1 MRNKGVLIAA
11 LATTFLYP
19 AAALAQA
26 IPVPSTRELIDGNGV
41 DLFRGTFTV
50 DETVASIGGNQ
61 GMQLRRIARGSDQFM
76 YNVETYLQSSGS
88 VFYVTVNG
96 RTDRFT
102 KSGSVFTPT
111 EANGSS
117 LSLSG
122 SIYTYTARDG
132 ATVTFDKSL
141 VPTPYNPYGNEG
153 LATAIVEPTGQRLD
167 LNYRSKRYCQYYEGD
182 LCTGGFA
189 TARRLETIQSA
200 YGYTTKVFY
209 VSDDLEDGSQLLN
222 WSTVTDYRL
231 VNKAIDY
238 CGTLDCTLTQS
249 WPGSSNPNQLV
260 NSYVSGSGVI
270 TGVRRPG
277 SASNDVTITYASG
290 KVVAVADHAGSTSY
304 TSVDASGS
312 RTVTVTNA
320 LSEASVYTF
329 LITSERLTSFKD
341 PLNNTTL
348 YTYDTSGRLT
358 RITRPEG
365 NYTNYTYDA
374 RGNVTEVRNVD
385 KTGVS
390 SASDIV
396 TTAAFPST
404 CTNVKTCNSPTTTT
418 DARGNVTDY
427 TYDSTYGGVLTVTAP
442 APTVGATRPKRTF
455 TYVAQ
460 QAQVKNSSG
469 TIVGSG
475 TNITLPATVS
485 QCATLASCAGG
496 TDEIKSTVTYGTTG
510 VANNLQPTQV
520 ASGNG
525 SGTLTATTAF
535 TYDIYGN
542 LVTVDGPLAGTD
554 DTTTAIYDGYRR
566 PYGII
571 SPDPDGAGARPRL
584 AQRSTFATNGDLT
597 KVEIGTATGTT
608 SADLAAMTVAQEMD
622 MSYDAD
628 GRKLTDTLA
637 SSGTGYALNQYTY
650 DLAGRLTCSAQRM
663 NSAIWGSLPPSAC
676 TRGADGSYGPDR
688 ITKSIR
694 DADGRITTVQVAFA
708 VTGEQADERTLAYN
722 PNGTLAN
729 LIDANLNRT
738 TYEYDGFD
746 RLVKTRFPLPAIGS
760 NSSSSTDFEQLTLD
774 PNGNV
779 TSRLL
784 RGGLVIGYTY
794 DTLNRLT
801 AKDLPGS
808 EPDAT
813 YAYDL
818 VNRMTSAVQ
827 NSITNAMVWDAL
839 GRMTSESA
847 PQGSVASVYDLA
859 GRRTQ
864 VTLPGSTSL
873 YANYDYDTLGNV
885 TAIRENGAVSGVGVL
900 ATYQYDS
907 LSRRSSVTFGNG
919 VVQNYTYDPVT
930 RLATQ
935 VTDLASTANDL
946 TQTFAYNPASQIT
959 SVTRSNDLY
968 AWTGHYNQ
976 NDSST
981 ANGLNQIGNVG
992 LTKTVTYDNRG
1003 NITAVGT
1010 DTYGYASE
1018 NFLTSGPGG
1027 AALGYDPMG
1036 RLYQVTQGAATTRL
1050 GYDGLDRVAEY
1061 DGANAV
1067 LRRYIRGP
1075 DIDNPITWYEGSGT
1089 AARNFLSTDERG
1101 SIITATDSAGALLGI
1116 NKYDEYGLPQNT
1128 NLGKFG
1134 YTGQAWVPEVAL
1146 WYYKARAYRPD
1157 IGRFMQT
1164 DPIGYESGLNLYAYV
1179 RNDPIGS
1186 VDPLGQ
1192 RNENPTITVFG
1203 RLYGGDPQL
1212 LAAEDYAKQGQQ
1224 SQVFQLGDRL
1234 ALANNPWF
1242 AEAALR
1248 ADQSNKADRCAQQ
1261 VTDNPHAGI
1270 GQFDYDPQEA
1280 LLASLVAYN
1289 KHSPGNSAG
1298 RSPFGGD
1305 VSTPV
1310 AVFNAVRL
1318 VTPGSFAVRASSG
1331 GRTGYSVRVT
1341 AATGMIVGFDRFS
1354 GGAATQYI
1362 TVIFNIVI
1370 PAGLSRSGRAQA
1382 VLITAFPG
1390 CPK

>member
-1 MRNKGVLIAA
+1 MRNKGVQIAA

-26 IPVPSTRELIDGNGV
+26 IPVPSTRELIDGNSV
-41 DLFRGTFTV
+41 DLFRGAFTV
-50 DETVASIGGNQ
+50 DETVASLGGNQ

-111 EANGSS
+111 EANGAS

-132 ATVTFDKSL
+132 TTVTFDKSL

-153 LATAIVEPTGQRLD
+153 LATAIIEPNGQRLD
-167 LNYRSKRYCQYYEGD
+167 LHYRQQRYCQYYEGD

-189 TARRLETIQSA
+189 TARRLETVQSA
-200 YGYTTKVFY
+200 YGYTAKVFY
-209 VSDDLEDGSQLLN
+209 VSDDLEDGSYLLN
-222 WSTVTDYRL
+222 WSKVLNYTL
-231 VNKAIDY
+231 VNNAVDH
-238 CGTLDCTLTQS
+238 CGTLDCTLTQA
-249 WPGSSNPNQLV
+249 WPGSASPNQLA
-260 NSYVSGSGVI
+260 NNYISSSGLI

-277 SASNDVTITYASG
+277 SASNDVTISYSGG
-290 KVVAVADHAGSTSY
+290 KVSAVADHAGSTIYSY
-304 TSVDASGS
+304 ADVSGS

-341 PLNNTTL
+341 PLNNTTN

-365 NYTNYTYDA
+365 NYTNYAYDA
-374 RGNVTEVRNVD
+374 RGNVTETRNVD

-396 TTAAFPST
+396 TTATFPST

-418 DARGNVTDY
+418 DARGSVTDY
-427 TYDSTYGGVLTVTAP
+427 TYDSMHGGVLTVTAP

-496 TDEIKSTVTYGTTG
+496 IDEIKSTVTYGTTG

-535 TYDIYGN
+535 AYDIYGN
-542 LVTVDGPLAGTD
+542 LVSVDGPLAGTD

-566 PYGII
+566 PYGVV

-597 KVEIGTATGTT
+597 RVEIGTATGTT
-608 SADLAAMTVAQEMD
+608 PADLAVMTIAQQTD
-622 MSYDAD
+622 MTYDGD
-628 GRKLTDTLA
+628 GRNLTDTLT
-637 SSGTGYALNQYTY
+637 SSGTSYALNQYSY
-650 DLAGRLTCSAQRM
+650 DVAGRLTCSAQRM
-663 NSAIWGSLPPSAC
+663 NPAVWASLPPSAC
-676 TRGADGSYGPDR
+676 TRGTDGSYGPDR

-694 DADGRITTVQVAFA
+694 DADGRVTTVQVAFA

-722 PNGTLAN
+722 PNGSLAN

-760 NSSSSTDFEQLTLD
+760 NSSSATDYEQLTLD
-774 PNGNV
+774 PDGNV
-779 TSRLL
+779 TSRRL
-784 RGGLVIGYTY
+784 RDTQVIGYTY
-794 DTLNRLT
+794 DALNRLT

-808 EPDAT
+808 EPDLA

-818 VNRMTSAVQ
+818 VGRMTSAIQ
-827 NSITNAMVWDAL
+827 NSITNAFVWDAL
-839 GRMTSESA
+839 GRKTSESA
-847 PQGSVASVYDLA
+847 PQGSVASLYDLA

-864 VTLPGSTSL
+864 VTLPGATSL

-885 TAIRENGAVSGVGVL
+885 TAIRENGATSGVGVL
-900 ATYQYDS
+900 ATYAYDG
-907 LSRRSSVTFGNG
+907 LSRRSSLTFGNG
-919 VVQNYTYDPVT
+919 VVQNYAYDAVT

-935 VTDLASTANDL
+935 TTDLASTANDL
-946 TQTFAYNPASQIT
+946 TQTFAYTPASQIA

-976 NDSST
+976 NDGST
-981 ANGLNQIGNVG
+981 ANGLNQIGNVAA
-992 LTKTVTYDNRG
+992 KTVTYDTRG
-1003 NITAVGT
+1003 NITGVGT

-1018 NFLTSGPGG
+1018 NSLTSAPGSTG
-1027 AALGYDPMG
+1027 LSYDPMG
-1036 RLYQVTQGAATTRL
+1036 RLYQVTQSASTARM
-1050 GYDGLDRVAEY
+1050 GYDGLDRIAEY
-1061 DGANAV
+1061 DGSNV
-1067 LRRYIRGP
+1067 VQRRYIHGSGV
-1075 DIDNPITWYEGSGT
+1075 DDPIVWYDGSGT
-1089 AARNFLSTDERG
+1089 TTRNFLSGDERG
-1101 SIITATDSAGALLGI
+1101 SIIVVTDSSGVVLSI
-1116 NKYDEYGLPQNT
+1116 NKYDEFGTPQST
-1128 NLGKFG
+1128 NVGRFG
-1134 YTGQAWVPEVAL
+1134 YTGQVWVPEVGL

-1164 DPIGYESGLNLYAYV
+1164 DPIGYDDGPNLYPYV
-1179 RNDPIGS
+1179 RNDPVNLADYLGTDGWVGGRPLSRAGFGAFGHMFMIDNARFLGDSHGKILSFSDFNGTLTLNDNDDTLLTDRNYWLTHDPRATFHDTGLPNGTLTQLAGLVKPGQYHSLGLNSNAAATAVILRGFSQTIGGILGQHVNVTSINFGHASDLIFFGS
-1186 VDPLGQ
+1186 V
-1192 RNENPTITVFG
+1192 
-1203 RLYGGDPQL
+1203 
-1212 LAAEDYAKQGQQ
+1212 
-1224 SQVFQLGDRL
+1224 SQVKF
-1234 ALANNPWF
+1234 
-1242 AEAALR
+1242 E
-1248 ADQSNKADRCAQQ
+1248 
-1261 VTDNPHAGI
+1261 
-1270 GQFDYDPQEA
+1270 
-1280 LLASLVAYN
+1280 
-1289 KHSPGNSAG
+1289 GNYE
-1298 RSPFGGD
+1298 
-1305 VSTPV
+1305 
-1310 AVFNAVRL
+1310 
-1318 VTPGSFAVRASSG
+1318 GSRI
-1331 GRTGYSVRVT
+1331 GYSVEVIVVT
-1341 AATGMIVGFDRFS
+1341 RKSDGAICYKVNGKIICLKPPKVG
-1354 GGAATQYI
+1354 
-1362 TVIFNIVI
+1362 
-1370 PAGLSRSGRAQA
+1370 
-1382 VLITAFPG
+1382 
-1390 CPK
+1390 